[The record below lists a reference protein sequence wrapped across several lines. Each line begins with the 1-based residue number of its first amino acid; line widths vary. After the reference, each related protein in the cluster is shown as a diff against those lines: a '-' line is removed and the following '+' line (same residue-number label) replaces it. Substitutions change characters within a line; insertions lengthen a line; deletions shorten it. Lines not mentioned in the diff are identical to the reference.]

1 MAKILIID
9 DDHSFCR
16 LLSKEVGFMGH
27 EAACAFT
34 LDEGLQRV
42 SSADYDVVFLDVRL
56 PDGNGLDV
64 LPAMRRTPTS
74 PEVIIITG
82 AGTADGAEL
91 AIRSGAWDYIEKPSS
106 LSTMVLPLIRALEYR
121 DAKRPERAGPSLK
134 LDGIMGRSAGM
145 KACFDVL
152 SQAASVDA
160 SVLIAGETGTGKEL
174 FARSIHD
181 NSARASRDFVVV
193 DCAALKESLAESILF
208 GYEKGS
214 FTGAERSRGGL
225 IEQADG
231 GTLFLDELGELPL
244 SLQRTFLRVLQER
257 RFRPLGGAK
266 ELESNFR
273 LIAATNR
280 NLDDMVEAGLFRN
293 DLLFRVRSLVL
304 DIPPLRDRS
313 EDIGE
318 IAIYHV
324 AKICRRSGIDLKGF
338 SAEFLESL
346 CAYPWPG
353 NVRELVNTL
362 ERAIAAA
369 LSVPT
374 LFKKHLPDT
383 IRVKLARNAVSR
395 LSQDIGSTSID
406 AKQPLPKL
414 KDLREAAYAK
424 IEKQYLQ
431 ELLAATAGSIRK
443 ACELSGLSRPR
454 LYQLLK
460 KHSVSY
466 PEAPPPVLADRSV

>member
-1 MAKILIID
+1 
-9 DDHSFCR
+9 
-16 LLSKEVGFMGH
+16 
-27 EAACAFT
+27 
-34 LDEGLQRV
+34 
-42 SSADYDVVFLDVRL
+42 
-56 PDGNGLDV
+56 
-64 LPAMRRTPTS
+64 
-74 PEVIIITG
+74 
-82 AGTADGAEL
+82 
-91 AIRSGAWDYIEKPSS
+91 
-106 LSTMVLPLIRALEYR
+106 
-121 DAKRPERAGPSLK
+121 
-134 LDGIMGRSAGM
+134 
-145 KACFDVL
+145 
-152 SQAASVDA
+152 
-160 SVLIAGETGTGKEL
+160 
-174 FARSIHD
+174 
-181 NSARASRDFVVV
+181 V

-208 GYEKGS
+208 GYEKGA

-244 SLQRTFLRVLQER
+244 SLQKTFLRVLQER
-257 RFRPLGGAK
+257 RFRPLGGSK
-266 ELESNFR
+266 EIESNFR

-346 CAYPWPG
+346 CAYQWPG

-383 IRVKLARNAVSR
+383 IRGKLARNAVSR
-395 LSQDIGSTSID
+395 LSQDIGSASID

-431 ELLAATAGSIRK
+431 ELLAATGEDMK
-443 ACELSGLSRPR
+443 QACEISGLGRAR
-454 LYQLLK
+454 LYQLISK
-460 KHSVSY
+460 YRVSCIES
-466 PEAPPPVLADRSV
+466 PTLSPPHTRV